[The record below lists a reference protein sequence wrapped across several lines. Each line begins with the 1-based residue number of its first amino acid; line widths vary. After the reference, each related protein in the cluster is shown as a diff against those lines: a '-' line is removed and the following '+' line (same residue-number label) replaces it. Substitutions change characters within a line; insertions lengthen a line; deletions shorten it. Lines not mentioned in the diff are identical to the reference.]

1 MVNQRDATPPSQR
14 IHTGII
20 SVYSLLT
27 THYSLVFY
35 FFCP

>member
-1 MVNQRDATPPSQR
+1 MVNQRETTPPSQR
-14 IHTGII
+14 IHAGWII
-20 SVYSLLT
+20 GLPT